1 AENTESVTVRLVQPT
16 NGSGTENKFYQVDT
30 QKQSATVSIEDN
42 EPTLELVTVRNAKE
56 YGALLS
62 DQEDAYSIGYIELK
76 SDKPIL
82 NSLGLW
88 VKYTI
93 TAGENVI
100 QGVDYLNSQ

>member
-1 AENTESVTVRLVQPT
+1 MIIGVEPIDDDVAENTESVTVRLVQPT

-62 DQEDAYSIGYIELK
+62 DQEDAYSIGYIELQQFDIK
-76 SDKPIL
+76 SSTRIA
-82 NSLGLW
+82 
-88 VKYTI
+88 I
-93 TAGENVI
+93 
-100 QGVDYLNSQ
+100 